1 MAKNFRRKRE
11 RTRGNY
17 HQILLKNLLL
27 SSFKMKNTN
36 FKNSEAV
43 LDLYAKIAKRSD
55 RKHKILYKYEK
66 QVVSIQ

>member
-11 RTRGNY
+11 RSRGNY

-43 LDLYAKIAKRSD
+43 LDLYEKIAKRSD
-55 RKHKILYKYEK
+55 KDHKILYKYEK
-66 QVVSIQ
+66 QVVSI